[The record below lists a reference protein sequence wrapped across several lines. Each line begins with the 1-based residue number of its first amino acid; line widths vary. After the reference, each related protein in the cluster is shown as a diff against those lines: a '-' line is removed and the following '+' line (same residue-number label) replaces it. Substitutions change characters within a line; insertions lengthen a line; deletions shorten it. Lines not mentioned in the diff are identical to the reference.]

1 VESIPSPYAPRLR
14 AAVSRDRLGI
24 IYKLAIL
31 LYVLA
36 VVVLSYR
43 EGLTIFAKGAGLL
56 LAALFVFRAVS
67 SGEKIFVP
75 REYLLLLAWFLIGVV
90 SSTISSAPGTA
101 FDRVVTLC
109 QVLPV
114 AFIISNYIYWNG
126 DTRFYWL
133 CLVGASLLS
142 GLMTLASPFEFTGMD
157 GRLFGTLGN
166 ANAFAALLAVGV
178 AVCLGATMGKRNLVT
193 RVLCV
198 ALAGFF
204 LYLVTR
210 TGSRMGM
217 LASLAAAIAV
227 AACIQVS
234 GRSRGVFRSA
244 WFLALGAAIVAAI
257 IYFLSSSEFADRLE
271 ALTSAAEKGDF
282 AAVGDNSL
290 MSRALLYKK
299 AFELAMENPLLGVG
313 LDVFRTAGIE
323 FRTIGNNSHS
333 NYMEIL
339 ASTGIVGF
347 GLYYAM
353 YYSWWSRLVKA
364 RHILRDP
371 LVADR
376 MSIAVAIAA
385 VMLVLDIAWVTYYE
399 KLSLLVI
406 AGLIAEVNLLSRAGQ
421 AQAGETTRWR
431 GRL

>member
-1 VESIPSPYAPRLR
+1 MESIPSPYAPRFR
-14 AAVSRDRLGI
+14 AAVSRDRLGVV
-24 IYKLAIL
+24 YKLAIL

-75 REYLLLLAWFLIGVV
+75 REYLLLFAWFLIGVV
-90 SSTISSAPGTA
+90 SSTISRAPGTA

-109 QVLPV
+109 QVLPL
-114 AFIISNYIYWNG
+114 AFIISNFIYWNG
-126 DTRFYWL
+126 DSRFYWL
-133 CLVGASLLS
+133 CLVGAALLS
-142 GLMTLASPFEFTGMD
+142 GVMTLASPVEFTGID

-178 AVCLGATMGKRNLVT
+178 AICLGATLGKRTIVT
-193 RVLCV
+193 RIVCV

-204 LYLVTR
+204 LYLVAR

-227 AACIQVS
+227 AGCIQVS
-234 GRSRGVFRSA
+234 GRSRGVIRST
-244 WFLALGAAIVAAI
+244 WFLALGAAIVAAM
-257 IYFLSSSEFADRLE
+257 IYFLSSSEFADRLW

-290 MSRALLYKK
+290 LGRALLYKK

-323 FRTIGNNSHS
+323 YRTIGNNSHS
-333 NYMEIL
+333 NYMEVL

-347 GLYYAM
+347 GLYYAI

-364 RHILRDP
+364 RNVLKDP
-371 LVADR
+371 FLADR
-376 MSIAVAIAA
+376 IAIAVAIAS
-385 VMLVLDIAWVTYYE
+385 VMLVLDVAWVTYYE

-406 AGLIAEVNLLSRAGQ
+406 AGLIAEVNLVSRAGL
-421 AQAGETTRWR
+421 AQSSETGRWR
-431 GRL
+431 GR